1 MSFEKINV
9 NRDIRHWLHTIEQG
23 YRYTAGP
30 IGTKFLE
37 GLKAGKLLAGKCPVC
52 GKLLIPPK
60 AFCQYDFAEIKE
72 LVEIAPVGIVRTYTV
87 LYEDSYG
94 NKLPKPVVIGF
105 IEFPGGVTGG
115 LVHYII
121 NVEPGN
127 VRVGLKVR
135 PVFRPENER
144 RGGSITDIAG
154 FEPV

>member
-37 GLKAGKLLAGKCPVC
+37 GLRAGKLLAGKCHVC
-52 GKLLIPPK
+52 GRLLMPPK

-72 LVEIAPVGIVRTYTV
+72 LVEVAPVGIIKTYTV
-87 LYEDSYG
+87 VYEDSNG
-94 NKLPKPVVIGF
+94 NRLPKPVIIGF
-105 IEFPGGVTGG
+105 IEFPGVTGG
-115 LVHYII
+115 LIHYII
-121 NVEPGN
+121 NVEPSG

-135 PVFRPENER
+135 PVFKPEGER
-144 RGGSITDIAG
+144 RGSIMDIVG
-154 FEPV
+154 FEPA

>member
-37 GLKAGKLLAGKCPVC
+37 GLRPVNYSPVSAC
-52 GKLLIPPK
+52 VWQVINASQ

-72 LVEIAPVGIVRTYTV
+72 LVEIAPVGILRTYTV
-87 LYEDSYG
+87 VYEDSYG
-94 NKLPKPVVIGF
+94 NKLPKPVIIGF
-105 IEFPGGVTGG
+105 IEFPGVTGG

-135 PVFRPENER
+135 PVFKPESER
-144 RGGSITDIAG
+144 RGSITDIVG